1 MTTPFKVKQRPVG
14 RNIVHDRLPTGH
26 SHSNKEV
33 PYFVTPFYPTMLENR
48 QFALYQ
54 GRLYC
59 TGHFDL
65 NVIPFC
71 AVGYQ
76 MLGL

>member
-1 MTTPFKVKQRPVG
+1 
-14 RNIVHDRLPTGH
+14 
-26 SHSNKEV
+26 
-33 PYFVTPFYPTMLENR
+33 PFYPTMLENR

-76 MLGL
+76 MLGLEMTRYWIATYFFNDAAYRKIH